1 MLIAEVGKKEQWVG
15 SNCKAHPQGL
25 DSRAPG
31 ATGYCSGVSRVDFKY
46 YGVNS
51 LVVGSGLGMRMNE
64 PSSIGRNLQPTEGQ
78 VRILLLFAKGLCK
91 I

>member
-1 MLIAEVGKKEQWVG
+1 MGGFQLQ
-15 SNCKAHPQGL
+15 AHPQGL

-51 LVVGSGLGMRMNE
+51 LVVGSGLEMRMNE

-78 VRILLLFAKGLCK
+78 GGILLFFGKGPCK